1 MVPFAAPI
9 SSWPAKSE
17 FTASGVAALEASF
30 GSTSSWGVRTNSATV
45 PPPWH
50 AGLTQTRANAKVLL
64 SPFWIVRVP
73 LPRYVTTP
81 LASVPCM
88 STAYVAAPIVTGPA
102 VHCRL
107 SVPGTGVR
115 PTKTVGSSGDVK
127 VTAIPANARGGEAKL
142 TAKRTLA
149 GGGGGSAGPV
159 PPSFV
164 QPTAAARPAIRT
176 SPYRVERLR

>member
-1 MVPFAAPI
+1 
-9 SSWPAKSE
+9 
-17 FTASGVAALEASF
+17 
-30 GSTSSWGVRTNSATV
+30 TV

-73 LPRYVTTP
+73 LPRYVTTA

-127 VTAIPANARGGEAKL
+127 VTAIPANDRGGVAKL
-142 TAKRTLA
+142 TAKRTLV
-149 GGGGGSAGPV
+149 GGGGGLAGPV
-159 PPSFV
+159 LTNYSEHS
-164 QPTAAARPAIRT
+164 A
-176 SPYRVERLR
+176 